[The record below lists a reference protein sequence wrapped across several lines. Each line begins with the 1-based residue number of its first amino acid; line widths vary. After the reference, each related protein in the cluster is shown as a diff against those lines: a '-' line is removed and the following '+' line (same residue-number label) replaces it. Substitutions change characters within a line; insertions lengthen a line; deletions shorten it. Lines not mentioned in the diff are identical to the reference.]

1 MSNLK
6 RAAFAC
12 MAVLVSGDFGGR
24 FAFSASAGAH
34 VDLVARLTA
43 ADVAKLAVKGASVHQ
58 DPASKAL
65 TFTFDYLEGEP
76 EVRIPVREL
85 GWPTDWR
92 AWRSIQYTFV
102 TTSVETVSI
111 GFSDGKATKFFITEP
126 LSGIRIAGV
135 IPFESFVQTRTM
147 NPLLPLGYKVWL
159 NRLFTFERV
168 EEIVFTMR
176 YPSQPS
182 QLTLYN
188 FTLRDDVPADD
199 IIDRKPLIDQYGQWI
214 PENWPGKAHDEQGL
228 RELWAADTLKPDDYG
243 FCPMGGDRSRTL
255 RRTGFFRVEKLDGR
269 WMMVDPHGHPFFSTG
284 MDLVGYKQGSFGTDV
299 TRREYLFQRLPEP
312 GAAWLTPGKSV
323 SFYTANIM
331 RRFGDGWEKKWQDH
345 IVARLKSWGF
355 NTVANW
361 SDL

>member
-1 MSNLK
+1 MK
-6 RAAFAC
+6 RAAIAF
-12 MAVLVSGDFGGR
+12 MAVLVSGELGGWV
-24 FAFSASAGAH
+24 ALPASAVAE
-34 VDLVARLTA
+34 VDLIARLTA
-43 ADVAKLAVKGASVHQ
+43 ADFAKLSVRDASVHQ

-65 TFTFDYLEGEP
+65 TLTFNYSEGER
-76 EVRIPVREL
+76 EVRIPVRQL

-102 TTSVETVSI
+102 TTSVETISI
-111 GFSDGKATKFFITEP
+111 NFSDGKVTKAFITEP

-199 IIDRKPLIDQYGQWI
+199 ILDRKPLIDRYGQWI
-214 PENWPGKAHDEQGL
+214 PENWPGKAHDEFRDRRQPARVPDSAAAGTRPRL
-228 RELWAADTLKPDDYG
+228 VYARENCLVLHREHHAEVRRRLGEEVAGPHRRAADELG
-243 FCPMGGDRSRTL
+243 IQH
-255 RRTGFFRVEKLDGR
+255 RRKL
-269 WMMVDPHGHPFFSTG
+269 V
-284 MDLVGYKQGSFGTDV
+284 
-299 TRREYLFQRLPEP
+299 RL
-312 GAAWLTPGKSV
+312 
-323 SFYTANIM
+323 
-331 RRFGDGWEKKWQDH
+331 
-345 IVARLKSWGF
+345 
-355 NTVANW
+355 
-361 SDL
+361 